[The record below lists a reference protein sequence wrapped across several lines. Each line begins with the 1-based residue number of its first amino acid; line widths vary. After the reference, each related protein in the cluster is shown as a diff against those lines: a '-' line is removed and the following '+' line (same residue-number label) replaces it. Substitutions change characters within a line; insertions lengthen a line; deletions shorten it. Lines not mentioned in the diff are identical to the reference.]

1 MHTTLLPTTTTL
13 HPLMASFQDNL
24 GKLVPESYQTGFI
37 EARDD
42 RVLGWVASAGPDANN
57 LHLAPGR

>member
-1 MHTTLLPTTTTL
+1 
-13 HPLMASFQDNL
+13 MASFQDNL

-42 RVLGWVASAGPDANN
+42 GVLGWVASAGPDANN